1 MGYSNMKLFLLLTTL
16 AAVALADPYYYGYYG
31 HQLQWPGVRAP
42 GLSSTCWGCRGKDPP
57 MLSLKQNPKPKL
69 SPITDMAITDTV
81 TAFPDIAMLA
91 LAATAIPMLTI
102 TSANDQLI
110 PNLITDITDTDITH
124 TLTDSDPVLLV
135 ILLALLILTEAHKVL
150 ANDQPR
156 KRLLPNTLMVSTPV
170 AANHM

>member
-1 MGYSNMKLFLLLTTL
+1 
-16 AAVALADPYYYGYYG
+16 
-31 HQLQWPGVRAP
+31 
-42 GLSSTCWGCRGKDPP
+42 
-57 MLSLKQNPKPKL
+57 MLSLKQNPKLRL

-91 LAATAIPMLTI
+91 SAATAIPMLTI

-110 PNLITDITDTDITH
+110 PNLITDITDTD
-124 TLTDSDPVLLV
+124 PVLLV

-150 ANDQPR
+150 ANDQPK
-156 KRLLPNTLMVSTPV
+156 KRLLPNTLTVSTPV